1 MGLLKTPN
9 LISPRDHLCRRTA
22 QYRLGFSTEYVCLRE
37 VEFPNKVTK
46 GGPQR
51 WSPKVVPQRRH
62 SQELPYLISLIVSD
76 PPNSFPF
83 FFFSSPPNSSLVL
96 RHYITAT
103 ALQTIYQRLPFC
115 QSLALQSPLPR
126 KVSTEIAHRDH
137 KQISYRDR
145 FLPFPRVTNHFP
157 ST

>member
-22 QYRLGFSTEYVCLRE
+22 QYRLGFSTEYVCLGE

-83 FFFSSPPNSSLVL
+83 FFFSSPPQLLARSSTLHH
-96 RHYITAT
+96 RDGITDN
-103 ALQTIYQRLPFC
+103 LPTIASLPVPC
-115 QSLALQSPLPR
+115 SPLPPPPKSFYKR
-126 KVSTEIAHRDH
+126 SHIEIANRYRTEIV
-137 KQISYRDR
+137 SC
-145 FLPFPRVTNHFP
+145 LSPE
-157 ST
+157 

>member
-83 FFFSSPPNSSLVL
+83 FFFSSPPTPRSFFDITSPR
-96 RHYITAT
+96 RHYRQFTNDCHFA
-103 ALQTIYQRLPFC
+103 
-115 QSLALQSPLPR
+115 SPLLSNPPPR
-126 KVSTEIAHRDH
+126 KASTEIAHRDH

-145 FLPFPRVTNHFP
+145 FLPFPE
-157 ST
+157 